1 MSERSARIAEIVNR
15 IRLEALVGKDWQAD
29 SVATQYPDLHPELAQ
44 ELQKLQVVLGSI
56 KRIRFSEA
64 ARDAG
69 SPLPVPGD
77 RLGDYRIVRQIACG
91 GMGVVY
97 EAQHID
103 GGAAMALKV
112 ILAGSRATLCDILR
126 FYQEAKAK
134 ALQHRNIVPIHTT
147 GKHGATHFFVMDY
160 VPGKNLRELSRG
172 QPLSPR
178 KAAEY
183 LAKVAG
189 AVAYAHGKGLLHRDI
204 KPQNILIDEE
214 DEPRLT
220 DFGLAK
226 WAEGDTELS
235 RTGQMLGTC
244 SYMSPEQARGAEVD
258 ERSDVYGLGSTLYAV
273 LTGHPPFRGER
284 EGEIIVQVLEKPA
297 PALSLP
303 TEDQGL
309 VAIVRK
315 CLEKQ
320 PALRYASAAE
330 LQDDLQRYL
339 AGQEVEALQAAAQP
353 PITDDA
359 AVLLPRSTSNWASR
373 IIVLAVLA
381 VILLAVGWLAWNPIT
396 GRSSATVGP
405 GDGALKPNQQ
415 ADRKEDSATEQLAS
429 ENEVK
434 EIPPLTPSD
443 APFGDGTAWRLRDG
457 GPVSLTDGAI
467 VLSADEQPNY
477 LITKRE
483 DFRNYHVRLYLSA
496 DAGTDAFLVL
506 GAQVD
511 RAGKWT
517 GITSR
522 IYDDGSAIRSG
533 FSFQNFTAAEH
544 GMRRATIA
552 YEKPFK
558 LDADFNQ
565 SICNIFVDD
574 ERRSGVAYTPPRIMY
589 NRLGAV
595 ALLVNKGAVRVRE
608 IEINVWPNS
617 VGPTTPAEELEL
629 GDDEASRAPKFV
641 SGNWVVRDDAVEQ
654 TSKEQP
660 ALLIFGDRRWTDGDF
675 TCDLWHGKEDVGI
688 SLLVRAIDSKHH
700 TYAEFSGFGNT
711 LVDLELVHPG
721 GYQRIAAKQF
731 QLPTEQWVP
740 VHVELR
746 GSKIRGFI
754 NGEEV
759 LLAEDATRLTGSIGL
774 RTWNGPAR
782 YRNIRFVDT
791 AGQLLWE
798 GYPAG
803 LPSAK

>member
-1 MSERSARIAEIVNR
+1 
-15 IRLEALVGKDWQAD
+15 
-29 SVATQYPDLHPELAQ
+29 
-44 ELQKLQVVLGSI
+44 
-56 KRIRFSEA
+56 
-64 ARDAG
+64 
-69 SPLPVPGD
+69 
-77 RLGDYRIVRQIACG
+77 
-91 GMGVVY
+91 
-97 EAQHID
+97 
-103 GGAAMALKV
+103 
-112 ILAGSRATLCDILR
+112 
-126 FYQEAKAK
+126 
-134 ALQHRNIVPIHTT
+134 
-147 GKHGATHFFVMDY
+147 
-160 VPGKNLRELSRG
+160 
-172 QPLSPR
+172 
-178 KAAEY
+178 
-183 LAKVAG
+183 
-189 AVAYAHGKGLLHRDI
+189 LLHRDI

-244 SYMSPEQARGAEVD
+244 SYMSREQARGAEVD

-303 TEDQGL
+303 AEDQGL

-320 PALRYASAAE
+320 PALRYASAAQ

-381 VILLAVGWLAWNPIT
+381 VILLAAGWLAWNPIT
-396 GRSSATVGP
+396 GKSSATVGP

-415 ADRKEDSATEQLAS
+415 PDRTENSAAEQLAS
-429 ENEVK
+429 ENEAK
-434 EIPPLTPSD
+434 EIPPPLTPSD

-608 IEINVWPNS
+608 IEINEWSPN
-617 VGPTTPAEELEL
+617 PAAQTPPVEQQEL
-629 GDDEASRAPKFV
+629 GDDEASRAPKFI
-641 SGNWVVRDDAVEQ
+641 GGDWVVRDDAIVQ
-654 TSKEQP
+654 TTKVQP

-675 TCDLWHGKEDVGI
+675 TCEVWHTQEDVG
-688 SLLVRAIDSKHH
+688 LGLVVRALDKKNHI
-700 TYAEFSGFGNT
+700 YMEFGGFGNT
-711 LVDLELVHPG
+711 LLDLELVHAAG
-721 GYQRIAAKQF
+721 FKRIAARRFQF
-731 QLPTEQWVP
+731 PTDQWVP
-740 VHVELR
+740 VRVQLR
-746 GSKIRGFI
+746 GSTIRAFI
-754 NGEEV
+754 DGQEM
-759 LLAEDATRLTGSIGL
+759 LHGEDATRLTGGIGL

-782 YRNIRFVDT
+782 YRNIRFVD
-791 AGQLLWE
+791 AEGKLLWA
-798 GYPAG
+798 GYPSG
-803 LPSAK
+803 IPNGK